1 MTAPN
6 GSAVEMT
13 GGNPEVGSHA
23 APDGSTHGI
32 ALNAWADG
40 LQSED
45 NRAKANAKGWTS
57 AEDVVQSYSHL
68 ESQLGRSI
76 VPPSPGDPPEKWET
90 FYRAGGRPDHPDGY
104 EFKMPE
110 ELPSDF
116 AYEDGLATQFRNWAH
131 GSGLN
136 PRQAQELHDR
146 FVRYQA
152 DLYSDYRDS
161 REQAASDAHEQMVRR
176 WGSPDGERFRRNIEL
191 ANRAIRNLGGDA
203 LVHAL
208 KMGSLVNDDGAIAND
223 ALAVALARAGEA
235 LFAED
240 TLTGSGNESAN
251 PWHED
256 NEHLGLQG
264 QYLRQDPERARSMIR
279 AAGLKPSS
287 FGLDD

>member
-6 GSAVEMT
+6 GSALET
-13 GGNPEVGSHA
+13 AAGNPEVGSRA
-23 APDGSTHGI
+23 VPDGSEDGI

-45 NRAKANAKGWTS
+45 NRVKANAKGWTS
-57 AEDVVQSYSHL
+57 VEDVVQSYNHL
-68 ESQLGRSI
+68 ESQLGRSV
-76 VPPSPGDPPEKWET
+76 VPPAADDPPEKWET

-104 EFKMPE
+104 EFKMPA

-116 AYEDGLATQFRNWAH
+116 AYEDDLAAQFRNWAH
-131 GSGLN
+131 GTGLN
-136 PRQAQELHDR
+136 PRQAQDLHDH

-152 DLYSDYRDS
+152 DLYSEYRNS
-161 REQAASDAHEQMVRR
+161 REQTASDAHEQLVRR
-176 WGSPDGERFRRNIEL
+176 WGAPTSERFKRNIEL

-240 TLTGSGNESAN
+240 SLSGSGDEPAN

-256 NEHLGLQG
+256 SEHLGLQG
-264 QYLRQDPERARSMIR
+264 RYLRQDPERARAMIR

-287 FGLDD
+287 FGLED